1 MKAPLQILLELLKGV
16 LEAQLSTF
24 YFLGSKLIELW
35 NSLLLITA
43 LGGFWVAIFV
53 SFFFATVL
61 VLALKFLKSNLKILI
76 ILFLLVVLLLLL
88 LARF

>member
-16 LEAQLSTF
+16 LEAQLSTL